1 MWNALYLA
9 RFLDEGVIAPSDDRT
24 DPFTAMTKP
33 PSADCSWAFPI
44 SIAGYNLSVWQW
56 AAWLLVPVVIFK
68 NIVREG
74 SSPLPI
80 PFMIEVLKYRSLR
93 DQVNVIQLVAATLDI
108 AANVRPSVPP

>member
-44 SIAGYNLSVWQW
+44 SIAGYNLS
-56 AAWLLVPVVIFK
+56 
-68 NIVREG
+68 
-74 SSPLPI
+74 
-80 PFMIEVLKYRSLR
+80 
-93 DQVNVIQLVAATLDI
+93 
-108 AANVRPSVPP
+108 